1 MIVYVESN
9 FILEIAHLREEHEN
23 CDRILNL
30 SVTGEIQLV
39 LPAFS
44 VGEVYEAQTRRAKRR
59 AELHGKL
66 NAELGELARSRP
78 YRDSRDEFTK
88 ITKALIV
95 SGEEEGQRLDDAVR
109 RVLAAADIIPIER
122 DTIASAFKLRLTRRL
137 RTQDAIVLASV
148 LAHLAAAGPKPK
160 CFVTRNS
167 KDFANPDIVADL
179 DQSDCE
185 LFTSFGEGYGFVIGN
200 AV

>member
-66 NAELGELARSRP
+66 NAELG
-78 YRDSRDEFTK
+78 
-88 ITKALIV
+88 ITGISPSYVRAGASKVRAHFL
-95 SGEEEGQRLDDAVR
+95 LCDAV
-109 RVLAAADIIPIER
+109 
-122 DTIASAFKLRLTRRL
+122 SF
-137 RTQDAIVLASV
+137 
-148 LAHLAAAGPKPK
+148 PKQTLIK
-160 CFVTRNS
+160 FSC
-167 KDFANPDIVADL
+167 
-179 DQSDCE
+179 
-185 LFTSFGEGYGFVIGN
+185 
-200 AV
+200 

>member
-78 YRDSRDEFTK
+78 YRDSRDEF
-88 ITKALIV
+88 ILRAYSL
-95 SGEEEGQRLDDAVR
+95 LCDAV
-109 RVLAAADIIPIER
+109 
-122 DTIASAFKLRLTRRL
+122 SF
-137 RTQDAIVLASV
+137 
-148 LAHLAAAGPKPK
+148 PKQTL
-160 CFVTRNS
+160 VNS
-167 KDFANPDIVADL
+167 KL
-179 DQSDCE
+179 HE
-185 LFTSFGEGYGFVIGN
+185 R
-200 AV
+200 

>member
-44 VGEVYEAQTRRAKRR
+44 VGEVYITR
-59 AELHGKL
+59 
-66 NAELGELARSRP
+66 
-78 YRDSRDEFTK
+78 D
-88 ITKALIV
+88 
-95 SGEEEGQRLDDAVR
+95 
-109 RVLAAADIIPIER
+109 
-122 DTIASAFKLRLTRRL
+122 
-137 RTQDAIVLASV
+137 
-148 LAHLAAAGPKPK
+148 
-160 CFVTRNS
+160 S

-179 DQSDCE
+179 SKSDCE
-185 LFTSFGEGYGFVIGN
+185 LFTSFGEGYGFVIGHS
-200 AV
+200 V

>member
-23 CDRILNL
+23 CDRSLNL

-78 YRDSRDEFTK
+78 YRDSRDEFMK
-88 ITKALIV
+88 ITKVLVV
-95 SGEEEGQRLDDAVR
+95 SGEEEGQRLDTVK

-122 DTIASAFKLRLTRRL
+122 DTIASAFKLRLIRRL

-148 LAHLAAAGPKPK
+148 LEHLAAAGPKLK
-160 CFVTRNS
+160 CFITRNS

-179 DQSDCE
+179 GQSDCE
-185 LFTSFGEGYGFVIGN
+185 LFTSFGEGYGFVIGHS
-200 AV
+200 V